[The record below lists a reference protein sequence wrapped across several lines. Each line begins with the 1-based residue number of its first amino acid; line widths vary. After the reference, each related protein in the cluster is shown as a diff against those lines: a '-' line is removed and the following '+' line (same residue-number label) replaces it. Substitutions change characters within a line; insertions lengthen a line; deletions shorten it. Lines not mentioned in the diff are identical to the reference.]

1 MPKETKRIKLKTMRI
16 WISKINSAF
25 GGRLHSLH
33 QQKAVGDSQEEGR
46 EQCHVSCAMP
56 TPCLLFPS
64 EELVNSYTRGS
75 KTRPALNKEVTDAII
90 RKCYLAFL
98 TL

>member
-1 MPKETKRIKLKTMRI
+1 MPKETKRIKLKTTRI

-33 QQKAVGDSQEEGR
+33 EQKAVGDSQEEGR
-46 EQCHVSCAMP
+46 EQCHISRAMP

-64 EELVNSYTRGS
+64 EELVNSYTWGS
-75 KTRPALNKEVTDAII
+75 KRNKEVTDAII